1 MTPRELLRA
10 RAGLIQL
17 VLAERN
23 LDGVLLNRV
32 DNFAAAT
39 GGRRNYINIH
49 SDLGANGL
57 AITREG
63 KVFYIGNNIERPR
76 LEDEELGDIVDG
88 FHDFLWTENTPAGCV
103 REHFTGQWASD
114 DGSLGENIHG
124 ALAMAR
130 TLLTP
135 LELDRYRALGRLA
148 AEAMEA
154 TLAQIA
160 PGTTEADIAA
170 IQVCEGQRRHCQVP
184 VSLVAADDR
193 IAKYR
198 HPLPTLGPLC
208 GDGASQGVRR
218 YVMVVGCFQ
227 REGLIVSLTRF
238 KQVAEL
244 PRQITDSFARI
255 CAVDAAVQEATLPG
269 CTLGNVFT
277 DLQAAYERQGFRE
290 NEWHNHHQGG
300 LTGYAGRTAKGTP
313 GSQVPCLDADFAARV
328 SELTGAPVQFGCAF
342 AWNPSAP
349 GVKSEDTFLLHPD
362 GRREIISATPSL
374 PQVDLAAL
382 LGHPT
387 DIRKSGIA
395 PA

>member
-57 AITREG
+57 AVTRAG
-63 KVFYIGNNIERPR
+63 QVYYIGNNIERPR

-88 FHDFLWTENTPAGCV
+88 FHNFLWTENTPAGCV
-103 REHFTGQWASD
+103 RENFTGQWASD
-114 DGSLGENIHG
+114 DGSLGDNIHG

-135 LELDRYRALGRLA
+135 VELDRYRALGRLA
-148 AEAMEA
+148 ADAMEA
-154 TLAQIA
+154 TLAQIKS
-160 PGTTEADIAA
+160 GTSEADIAA

-198 HPLPTLGPLC
+198 HPLPTLAPLC
-208 GDGASQGVRR
+208 GGGESLAVRR

-238 KQVAEL
+238 KQVDDL
-244 PRQITDSFARI
+244 PPAITESFARI
-255 CAVDAAVQEATLPG
+255 CAVDASVQEATLPG

-277 DLQAAYERQGFRE
+277 DLQSAYERFGFRE

-300 LTGYAGRTAKGTP
+300 LTGYAGRTAKGMP
-313 GSQVPCLDADFAARV
+313 GSQVPCLDISLPQRAAELLGESV
-328 SELTGAPVQFGCAF
+328 SFGTAY
-342 AWNPSAP
+342 AWNPSGP
-349 GVKSEDTFLLHPD
+349 GVKSEDTFLLLP
-362 GRREIISATPSL
+362 GGGTEIISATPAL
-374 PQVDLAAL
+374 PQVNLAAL
-382 LGHPT
+382 LGRDT
-387 DIRKSGIA
+387 SVTKSFMA
-395 PA
+395 R